1 MIEQASGDTGRTLS
15 RLGDGERAQALSR
28 LAGIWRDCLVSAPA
42 GSADLA
48 RSVLDHTSGYADVF
62 YTTLLSDPRAARF
75 LSQEQVRER
84 LHPGLQSWLRD
95 LLNAGPEDVDAQI
108 STNLHVGVVHARIGI
123 PVDLVNR
130 GTRLLRAGML
140 ERLAAS
146 DAPRELAFAA
156 ASMVNYLLDL
166 ALECMTLAYADAQE
180 HTTRADAAYRLFSLA
195 HNLGTERERQR
206 ALLLEWENN
215 LLYAMAGGGT
225 TPMPGA
231 LAESEF
237 GLWLL
242 HKGIPIVGDNQETR
256 HVLRLMAEVD
266 ELLGPGGE
274 GTPAMPEPGAV
285 WQIRKRLGTMQDL
298 LASLLGRMSELEA
311 GADTLTRLL
320 TRRFLPTVLRREIEL
335 AATHGHVFSLVV
347 VDMDHFKAINDR
359 HGHAVGDRVLQHVAG
374 LLTHSVRSSDYVFRM
389 GGEEFLVV
397 LVGAGRKQAAH
408 VAEQL
413 RKRISEQPLH
423 LDDNEHLQLSASL
436 GVAVYDGH
444 PDYERMLARADRAM
458 YEAKQNGRNRVEIG

>member
-1 MIEQASGDTGRTLS
+1 MIEKAFGDSARALS
-15 RLGDGERAQALSR
+15 RPADRERAQALTR
-28 LAGIWRDCLVSAPA
+28 LADSWRECLSTAPPGCA
-42 GSADLA
+42 ELA
-48 RSVLDHTSGYADVF
+48 RSVLDEASRYADVF
-62 YTTLLSDPRAARF
+62 YTTLLADPRASRF
-75 LSQEQVRER
+75 LSQEQVRDR
-84 LHPGLQSWLRD
+84 LHPSLQSWLRD
-95 LLNAGPEDVDAQI
+95 LLNAGPEDVDEQM

-140 ERLAAS
+140 ARLAGS

-156 ASMVNYLLDL
+156 ATMVNSLLDL
-166 ALECMTLAYADAQE
+166 ALECMTLAYADALE
-180 HTTRADAAYRLFSLA
+180 NTTRADAAYRLFSLA

-206 ALLLEWENN
+206 ALLLAWENS
-215 LLYAMAGGGT
+215 LLYAMAGGA
-225 TPMPGA
+225 TPMPGR

-242 HKGIPIVGDNQETR
+242 HKGIPIIGDNQETR
-256 HVLRLMAEVD
+256 HVLQLMAEVD
-266 ELLGPGGE
+266 ELLAADGDGAAAAPD
-274 GTPAMPEPGAV
+274 PAAV
-285 WQIRKRLGTMQDL
+285 GRIRKRLSAMQDL

-335 AATHGHVFSLVV
+335 AGTHGHSFALVV
-347 VDMDHFKAINDR
+347 LDMDHFKDINDR

-397 LVGAGRKQAAH
+397 LVGAGRAQALQ
-408 VAEQL
+408 VAEKL

-423 LDDNEHLQLSASL
+423 LDTNERLQLSASL
-436 GVAVYDGH
+436 GVAVHDGH